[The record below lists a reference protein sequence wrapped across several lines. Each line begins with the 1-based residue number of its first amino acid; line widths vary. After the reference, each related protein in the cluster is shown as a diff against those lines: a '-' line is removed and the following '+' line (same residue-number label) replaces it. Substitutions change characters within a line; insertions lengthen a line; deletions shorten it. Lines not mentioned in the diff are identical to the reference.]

1 MEKQNLDTA
10 EGKVQGSESQKVN
23 LKVSEAPFQV
33 NEAIN
38 TLRGNIQ
45 LSGFDI
51 KLISITSSLKHEG
64 KSSISFLL
72 AKSFAGLEKNTL
84 YLDCD
89 IRNSHIISR
98 YNVRQKVRGLT
109 EYLVGEASLSD
120 VIYQTNEPNL
130 DVIFTG
136 AVAPNPSELFSSQ
149 LFHDMLR
156 SLRDTYEY
164 VIVDTPPIN
173 AVIDGV
179 LISKECDGT
188 VLVVESG
195 FTDRLQVTRARQQ
208 LEFAGVKMLGVVLN
222 KIGSRRSG
230 YGYGYGYGYG
240 HYGYGHYGYGY
251 GYGEDRTANAK
262 KKKKKKK

>member
-1 MEKQNLDTA
+1 MQKQNPGYEDRQA
-10 EGKVQGSESQKVN
+10 VADDSQKVSFTLN
-23 LKVSEAPFQV
+23 EVPFQV

-64 KSSISFLL
+64 KSSIAFLL

-89 IRNSHIISR
+89 IRNSHILTR
-98 YNVRQKVRGLT
+98 YGVRKKVRGLT
-109 EYLVGEASLSD
+109 EYLCGDAALSD
-120 VIYQTNEPNL
+120 IIYSTNEPNL

-136 AVAPNPSELFSSQ
+136 AVAPNPSELFSGQ

-156 SLRDTYEY
+156 SVRDTYDY
-164 VIVDTPPIN
+164 VVVDTPPVN

-195 FTDRLQVTRARQQ
+195 VTDRLQATRARQQ
-208 LEFAGVKMLGVVLN
+208 LEFAGVKMLGAVLN
-222 KIGSRRSG
+222 KIGSRHSRYGYGYGYGYGHG

-240 HYGYGHYGYGY
+240 
-251 GYGEDRTANAK
+251 EDKTSKARQK
-262 KKKKKKK
+262 KKKK